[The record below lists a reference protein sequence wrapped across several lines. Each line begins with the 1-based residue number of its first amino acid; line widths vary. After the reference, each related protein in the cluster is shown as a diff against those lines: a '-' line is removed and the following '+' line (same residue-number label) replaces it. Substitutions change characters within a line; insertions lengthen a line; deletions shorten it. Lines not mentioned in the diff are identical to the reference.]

1 LNKIVFEPTWGEELK
16 GLLELAIGREWSLEQ
31 IHKNF
36 SGENK
41 LKKDIFR
48 AKNNIFYTL
57 T

>member
-31 IHKNF
+31 IHINF